1 MMVPGRLRRTR
12 KLLIPLAFISG
23 AIMMFG
29 SYHAILRILQLV
41 MLVFFAYIAAGFL
54 ARPNWGDVLYHTIVP
69 TFQFTYDYVAGALAL
84 LGATMSSYVYYWESI
99 EEEEEQR
106 PRRQLGIIEL
116 DAALGI
122 VLTAIFTLSLVV
134 STGLAYPGANPI

>member
-1 MMVPGRLRRTR
+1 MPGRLRRTR

-29 SYHAILRILQLV
+29 SYRAILRILQLV

-84 LGATMSSYVYYWESI
+84 LGATMSSYAYYWESI
-99 EEEEEQR
+99 EEE
-106 PRRQLGIIEL
+106 
-116 DAALGI
+116 
-122 VLTAIFTLSLVV
+122 
-134 STGLAYPGANPI
+134 